1 MEALGAF
8 GRRMLAW
15 LIIVI
20 AVLLVLKIAA
30 GVVIGFAHFV
40 LTVVILVAI
49 GAAVLW
55 ALRHL

>member
-8 GRRMLAW
+8 GRRLVAW
-15 LIIVI
+15 LILVV

-40 LTVVILVAI
+40 MTVVILVAV

>member
-8 GRRMLAW
+8 GRRMVAW
-15 LIIVI
+15 LIIVVAI
-20 AVLLVLKIAA
+20 LLVLKLAA

-55 ALRHL
+55 AIRHL